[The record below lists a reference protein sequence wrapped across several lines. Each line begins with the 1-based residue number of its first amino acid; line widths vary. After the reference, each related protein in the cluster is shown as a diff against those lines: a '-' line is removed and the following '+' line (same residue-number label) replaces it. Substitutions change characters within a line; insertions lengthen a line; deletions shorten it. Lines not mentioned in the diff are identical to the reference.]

1 MILLCCELNR
11 ITEDK
16 HKTRLQGKDHFY
28 GFVIL
33 TGLTFFLGG
42 GRGVGGGGQKLLS
55 ENVKQ
60 NYFVFY
66 IAVFFNDFE
75 HIPVNSQNT

>member
-1 MILLCCELNR
+1 M
-11 ITEDK
+11 
-16 HKTRLQGKDHFY
+16 GKKKGSQTIYEFRGRRGHFY

-33 TGLTFFLGG
+33 TGLTFFWGG
-42 GRGVGGGGQKLLS
+42 WGGGGQKLLS

-66 IAVFFNDFE
+66 IAVFLTISSTFQSTHKIHDILNCC
-75 HIPVNSQNT
+75 T

>member
-1 MILLCCELNR
+1 MDNWTRIGMILLCCELNR

-33 TGLTFFLGG
+33 NGLTFFL
-42 GRGVGGGGQKLLS
+42 GGGGQKLLS

-66 IAVFFNDFE
+66 IAVFF
-75 HIPVNSQNT
+75 

>member
-33 TGLTFFLGG
+33 TGLTFLGG
-42 GRGVGGGGQKLLS
+42 GGGGGQKLLS
-55 ENVKQ
+55 EDVKQ
-60 NYFVFY
+60 NYFIFS
-66 IAVFFNDFE
+66 IAVFQRFRA
-75 HIPVNSQNT
+75 HSSQLTKYLIY